1 MAIVENLKVNVDV
14 DGGAK
19 SLKQLKEEFKETQTA
34 LEGLDASSK
43 EYTATLKKLANTK
56 DEIEDLND
64 AIKSQMGAGKFEAF
78 SKVGSSIASGF
89 AAATGAA
96 ALFGAKS
103 EEVEQALLR
112 VQAAMAFADGLRG
125 LEGLADAFKNAKTVA
140 VDFGRS
146 AVDALKGMKVG
157 IAATGIGLLVIAVGA
172 LVAYWDDVKNFF
184 NQFTDAGQSILKVKT
199 QLNEAS
205 IEGAKNSAVEKTN
218 LDNLYRA
225 STDQNTSLKD
235 RKEAQLELQK
245 TYPLTFKNFTD
256 EDFALGKAKIGY
268 DNLTQSIIDASM
280 VKAKQAILDKN
291 SMAFAE
297 EEQKL
302 LNEIRDET
310 AKALEQEDKNRKEF
324 DADGDEIIKNNRDDA
339 LAEVDR
345 LKSNLEA
352 KRAAFAAENDL
363 FIQSIKVSQEGAKL
377 AEAERAEVA
386 KIDAARKKKEAEDAA
401 AAAKRAAEA
410 AVEAAFKAKHKE
422 WEAIGISDIE
432 GIAATDSLLKIQN
445 DGRLKDAQETSD
457 AIIEMKIVEVAT
469 YGKLTDEE
477 IATEKAKRQA
487 AALAATNL
495 ALESTKQLNDGLQ
508 SMSDIYFTNKL
519 SGLKKGSKE
528 EEAMLRKQFEVN
540 KKLQIS
546 SAVITGIQNGITA
559 YGAGLSAARAGG
571 AATAALAPFWG
582 AAYAA
587 ISAVG
592 SIAAIAKIKA
602 TQFGSSERTSTDT
615 GGGNIGSFS
624 QSGMNNGVNNTSTN
638 LNANGTVNTPP
649 VKVYVTQTDIHSAN
663 DTVEK
668 IKTKALIE

>member
-19 SLKQLKEEFKETQTA
+19 SLKQLKAEFKETQTA

-43 EYTATLKKLANTK
+43 EYTETLKKLANTK

-96 ALFGAKS
+96 ALFGSKS
-103 EEVEQALLR
+103 EEVEQALLK
-112 VQAAMAFADGLRG
+112 VQAAMAFSEGLKG
-125 LEGLADAFKNAKTVA
+125 LEGLGEAFKNAKTVA
-140 VDFGRS
+140 VDFGKS
-146 AVDALKGMKVG
+146 AVDGLKGMRAG

-291 SMAFAE
+291 AMAFAE

-302 LNEIRDET
+302 LNEIRDANAVAEKASNEDHIRGMAAVVQNDKKDAQ
-310 AKALEQEDKNRKEF
+310 AKVYDLTVE
-324 DADGDEIIKNNRDDA
+324 
-339 LAEVDR
+339 
-345 LKSNLEA
+345 LEA
-352 KRAAFAAENDL
+352 KRKIFAEENDL
-363 FIQSIKVSQEGAKL
+363 FIKSIKVSQQGAKL
-377 AEAERAEVA
+377 VEDEKAKVAEIE
-386 KIDAARKKKEAEDAA
+386 AARKKKEAEDAA
-401 AAAKRAAEA
+401 AEAKRVAEA
-410 AVEAAFKAKHKE
+410 KEKAAIEAEKKRLQAIADTNMQAVGKE
-422 WEAIGISDIE
+422 DAI
-432 GIAATDSLLKIQN
+432 LKLQN

-457 AIIEMKIVEVAT
+457 AIIEMKIVEVDT
-469 YGKLTDEE
+469 IIEKTKEE
-477 IATEKAKRQA
+477 IAREKSERRA

-495 ALESTKQLNDGLQ
+495 ALESTKQLNDSLQ

-546 SAVITGIQNGITA
+546 NAVITGIQNGITA
-559 YGAGLSAARAGG
+559 YQSGLLAANAGG
-571 AATAALAPFWG
+571 PATAALAPFWG

-602 TQFGSSERTSTDT
+602 TQFGSSASTSTDA

-638 LNANGTVNTPP
+638 LNANGTVNTQP

>member
-14 DGGAK
+14 DDGAK
-19 SLKQLKEEFKETQTA
+19 SLKQLKAEFKETQTA

-96 ALFGAKS
+96 ALFGSKS

-125 LEGLADAFKNAKTVA
+125 LEGLGDAFKNAKTVA

-146 AVDALKGMKVG
+146 AVDALKGMKAG
-157 IAATGIGLLVIAVGA
+157 IAATGIGLLVVAVGA
-172 LVAYWDDVKNFF
+172 LVAYWDDVKKFF
-184 NQFTDAGQSILKVKT
+184 ESFSKGQEETKALNETLGEFRKGAEDATVAVDKVKISFD
-199 QLNEAS
+199 LARK
-205 IEGAKNSAVEKTN
+205 GVVDKRDALK
-218 LDNLYRA
+218 LYNDTLGD
-225 STDQNTSLKD
+225 S
-235 RKEAQLELQK
+235 
-245 TYPLTFKNFTD
+245 
-256 EDFALGKAKIGY
+256 LGKTDDLAVAEKNMLLKADAYIKIQGMKAQANILLAK
-268 DNLTQSIIDASM
+268 AAEAA
-280 VKAKQAILDKN
+280 VKGTTAELEDQTTFLDKFLDLN
-291 SMAFAE
+291 PFEVLTNGFNKIQQDQKKRVAETKVSAAE
-297 EEQKL
+297 ESA
-302 LNEIRDET
+302 IYT
-310 AKALEQEDKNRKEF
+310 
-324 DADGDEIIKNNRDDA
+324 
-339 LAEVDR
+339 
-345 LKSNLEA
+345 
-352 KRAAFAAENDL
+352 
-363 FIQSIKVSQEGAKL
+363 KL
-377 AEAERAEVA
+377 ATDITTEAEKISNAVGILSPAEA
-386 KIDAARKKKEAEDAA
+386 AAADAAAA

-410 AVEAAFKAKHKE
+410 KEKAAIEAEKKRLQAIADTNMHAVGKE
-422 WEAIGISDIE
+422 DAI
-432 GIAATDSLLKIQN
+432 LKLQS
-445 DGRLKDAQETSD
+445 DGRLQDAQETSD
-457 AIIEMKIVEVAT
+457 AIIAMKIVEVDT
-469 YGKLTDEE
+469 IIEKTKEE
-477 IATEKAKRQA
+477 IAREKSERRA
-487 AALAATNL
+487 AVLAATNL

-519 SGLKKGSKE
+519 SGVKKGSKE
-528 EEAMLRKQFEVN
+528 EEAILRKQFDVN

-546 SAVITGIQNGITA
+546 MATITGIQNGITA
-559 YGAGLSAARAGG
+559 YGAGVTAAVAGG
-571 AATAALAPFWG
+571 VTAAAAPIWG

-592 SIAAIAKIKA
+592 SMAAIAKIKA
-602 TQFGSSERTSTDT
+602 TQFGSSASTSADS

-663 DTVEK
+663 NTVEK

>member
-19 SLKQLKEEFKETQTA
+19 SLKQLKAEFKETQTA

-96 ALFGAKS
+96 ALFGSKS

-125 LEGLADAFKNAKTVA
+125 LEGLGDAFKNAKTVA

-146 AVDALKGMKVG
+146 AVDALKGMKAG
-157 IAATGIGLLVIAVGA
+157 IAATGIGLLVIAVGS
-172 LVAYWDDVKNFF
+172 LVAYWDDVKKFF
-184 NQFTDAGQSILKVKT
+184 ESFSKGQEETKALNETLGEFRKGAEDATVAVDKVKISFD
-199 QLNEAS
+199 LARK
-205 IEGAKNSAVEKTN
+205 GVVDKRDALK
-218 LDNLYRA
+218 LYNDTLGD
-225 STDQNTSLKD
+225 S
-235 RKEAQLELQK
+235 
-245 TYPLTFKNFTD
+245 
-256 EDFALGKAKIGY
+256 LGKTDDLAVAEKNMLLKADAYIKIQGMKAQANILLAK
-268 DNLTQSIIDASM
+268 AAEAA
-280 VKAKQAILDKN
+280 VKGTTAELEDQTTFLDKFLDLN
-291 SMAFAE
+291 PFEVLTNGFNKIQQDQKKRVAETKVSAAE
-297 EEQKL
+297 ESA
-302 LNEIRDET
+302 IYT
-310 AKALEQEDKNRKEF
+310 
-324 DADGDEIIKNNRDDA
+324 
-339 LAEVDR
+339 
-345 LKSNLEA
+345 
-352 KRAAFAAENDL
+352 
-363 FIQSIKVSQEGAKL
+363 KL
-377 AEAERAEVA
+377 ATDITTEAEKISNAVGILSPAEA
-386 KIDAARKKKEAEDAA
+386 AAADAAAA
-401 AAAKRAAEA
+401 AAAKRAEEAKKEAERKRLERIA
-410 AVEAAFKAKHKE
+410 DINTTMEIVGKE
-422 WEAIGISDIE
+422 DAILKLQQESRLINEKETSEAIIGIKINE
-432 GIAATDSLLKIQN
+432 GILIQ
-445 DGRLKDAQETSD
+445 RE
-457 AIIEMKIVEVAT
+457 IEEQ
-469 YGKLTDEE
+469 
-477 IATEKAKRQA
+477 IAKEKAQRQA

-495 ALESTKQLNDGLQ
+495 TLESTKQLNDGLQ

-519 SGLKKGSKE
+519 SGVKKGSKE
-528 EEAMLRKQFEVN
+528 EEAILRKQFDVN

-546 SAVITGIQNGITA
+546 NAVITGIQNGITA
-559 YGAGLSAARAGG
+559 YGAGVTAAVAGG
-571 AATAALAPFWG
+571 VTAAAAPIWG

-592 SIAAIAKIKA
+592 SMAAIAKIKA
-602 TQFGSSERTSTDT
+602 TQFGSSASTSADT

-663 DTVEK
+663 NTVEK

>member
-19 SLKQLKEEFKETQTA
+19 SLKQLKAEFKETQTA

-103 EEVEQALLR
+103 EEVEQAMLK
-112 VQAAMAFADGLRG
+112 VQAAMALSDGLKG
-125 LEGLADAFKNAKTVA
+125 LEGLGDSLKNVGKILGQNAIIQRVVTA
-140 VDFGRS
+140 GQWLWN
-146 AVDALKGMKVG
+146 AALMANP
-157 IAATGIGLLVIAVGA
+157 IALVIAGVAALTAGIYFLVSALGA
-172 LVAYWDDVKNFF
+172 EKTENELVSESINKLIKARDYENERMEHRLKLDKLSGLEGEKLLKRNLEDTKLRIKNLDAQGEAFSKL
-184 NQFTDAGQSILKVKT
+184 TDATEEQNKAESERTKLLRKELDT
-199 QLNEAS
+199 EQLNYVELSKFRSDAVIKEEEAA
-205 IEGAKNSAVEKTN
+205 AKKKA
-218 LDNLYRA
+218 DNEA
-225 STDQNTSLKD
+225 AT
-235 RKEAQLELQK
+235 KEARE
-245 TYPLTFKNFTD
+245 
-256 EDFALGKAKIGY
+256 
-268 DNLTQSIIDASM
+268 
-280 VKAKQAILDKN
+280 
-291 SMAFAE
+291 
-297 EEQKL
+297 
-302 LNEIRDET
+302 
-310 AKALEQEDKNRKEF
+310 
-324 DADGDEIIKNNRDDA
+324 
-339 LAEVDR
+339 
-345 LKSNLEA
+345 
-352 KRAAFAAENDL
+352 
-363 FIQSIKVSQEGAKL
+363 
-377 AEAERAEVA
+377 
-386 KIDAARKKKEAEDAA
+386 
-401 AAAKRAAEA
+401 KRAAEA
-410 AVEAAFKAKHKE
+410 KEIAAKEAAIKAASAKVDEDYRVSQLTADQKSLEEFAKIQKTYLVNKNITQDEYNERIKAKKEQLDNDAKQKEQDINDAKAKQTLEDSTTEVYSVIQGTGADKIRTVVYKDGHKVTFSLAE
-422 WEAIGISDIE
+422 E
-432 GIAATDSLLKIQN
+432 GIK
-445 DGRLKDAQETSD
+445 E
-457 AIIEMKIVEVAT
+457 
-469 YGKLTDEE
+469 
-477 IATEKAKRQA
+477 EKAKRQA
-487 AALAATNL
+487 AALAVTTL
-495 ALESTKQLNDGLQ
+495 TLESTKQLNDGLQ

-602 TQFGSSERTSTDT
+602 TQFGSSASTSTDT